1 MNSTAPR
8 AHTIT
13 GFCAEFKVS
22 RSQFYE
28 LVKAGLAPRVYY
40 IGRRGFISD
49 EAAERWQR
57 EMEARGRTE
66 VAA

>member
-1 MNSTAPR
+1 MNSTTPR
-8 AHTIT
+8 AHTIKS
-13 GFCAEFKVS
+13 FCAEYKVS
-22 RSQFYE
+22 HSQFYE
-28 LVKAGLAPRVYY
+28 LVKAGLGPRMYY

-49 EAAERWQR
+49 EAAAQWQR